1 MQATYT
7 KLRDG
12 SWGVRVIG
20 AAVTAGQSL
29 TVNTKA
35 GEAKG
40 ETIDRVLWSGDG
52 ASICSVVAR
61 KRHSCSECFGWIEPG
76 ESYER
81 VWGKWDG
88 SQDTFKTCPD
98 CLALRDWT
106 KAHVPCFCWQHG
118 SLRDDARDVITDV
131 CERNDVPGMWM
142 EFGRLLIKGARRGRA
157 RRNELMRGRT

>member
-1 MQATYT
+1 MA
-7 KLRDG
+7 RPAARG
-12 SWGVRVIG
+12 WGEGVSTC
-20 AAVTAGQSL
+20 ACDWDPA
-29 TVNTKA
+29 
-35 GEAKG
+35 EAYCK
-40 ETIDRVLWSGDG
+40 TT
-52 ASICSVVAR
+52 VVAR

-118 SLRDDARDVITDV
+118 SLRDDAREVIADV
-131 CERNDVPGMWM
+131 CDRNDVPGMWM

-157 RRNELMRGRT
+157 RRNELMREST

>member
-1 MQATYT
+1 MSTCVCDWDPA
-7 KLRDG
+7 
-12 SWGVRVIG
+12 
-20 AAVTAGQSL
+20 
-29 TVNTKA
+29 
-35 GEAKG
+35 EAYCK
-40 ETIDRVLWSGDG
+40 TT
-52 ASICSVVAR
+52 VVAR

-118 SLRDDARDVITDV
+118 SLRDDAREVITDV
-131 CERNDVPGMWM
+131 CERNDVPGFRH
-142 EFGRLLIKGARRGRA
+142 EPSDHRS
-157 RRNELMRGRT
+157 